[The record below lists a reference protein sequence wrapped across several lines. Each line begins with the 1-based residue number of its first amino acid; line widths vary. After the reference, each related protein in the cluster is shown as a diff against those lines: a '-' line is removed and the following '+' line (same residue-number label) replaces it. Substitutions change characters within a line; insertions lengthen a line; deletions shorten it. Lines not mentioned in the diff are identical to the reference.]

1 MEETFFGR
9 KTLKAAPKIFK
20 SNRPEVKKVRK
31 ERKDKQHDTKFKL
44 SVKDK
49 KLLKLKANSHRMSLT
64 KFCSYIVKKDLIQ
77 ERDYDIYDYDN
88 NGEYIHT
95 SLEGDYYEMLKTLEI
110 EWDMPKRRVV
120 HRIIKEYLA
129 REYNGVTI
137 QYYNDSR

>member
-1 MEETFFGR
+1 MDETLFGR

-20 SNRPEVKKVRK
+20 NNRPENKKIRK

-44 SVKDK
+44 SVEDK
-49 KLLKLKANSHRMSLT
+49 KLLKIKANTYRMSLT
-64 KFCSYIVKKDLIQ
+64 KFCSYIVKKDLVL
-77 ERDYDIYDYDN
+77 ERDYDTYEYDK

-110 EWDMPKRRVV
+110 EWNMPKRRVV

-129 REYNGVTI
+129 REYGRLTI
-137 QYYNDSR
+137 HYYNDSR